1 MKEMRELLYTTENAN
16 DRVTA
21 ANKMSDVYGQNV
33 LHKSTSSELRDIY
46 GRLGDC
52 LLFEELMDHV

>member
-1 MKEMRELLYTTENAN
+1 LYTTENAN